1 MQITNSYILAAGSV
15 FLVLTAVFVIG
26 HAGRRLAERNASDIR
41 IVWYFFSLSLTS
53 TLLIAWWASS
63 VGAIDAT
70 GSFHGTAGS
79 VLHRL
84 LDVMLDLET
93 DLKVLFGLAA
103 LVIAPQLLGYLLSSP
118 FGCSTAPILVGPTF
132 RFVFWSV
139 VKFFVV
145 AAGIFLVIAWY
156 GWAHGWSGLDG
167 RKAAGLTL
175 TGLLMLVL
183 AFALLYLYRDL
194 DKAAAPEGVRDIV
207 RLRQHAIRFASWASR
222 HTRRPVE
229 VAISD

>member
-1 MQITNSYILAAGSV
+1 MQITNSYILAAGCV

-63 VGAIDAT
+63 VGAIDVT

-103 LVIAPQLLGYLLSSP
+103 LVIALNFSAIFSAAHLDVQPRPSWSDRRSDSSS
-118 FGCSTAPILVGPTF
+118 G
-132 RFVFWSV
+132 
-139 VKFFVV
+139 
-145 AAGIFLVIAWY
+145 AW
-156 GWAHGWSGLDG
+156 
-167 RKAAGLTL
+167 
-175 TGLLMLVL
+175 
-183 AFALLYLYRDL
+183 
-194 DKAAAPEGVRDIV
+194 
-207 RLRQHAIRFASWASR
+207 
-222 HTRRPVE
+222 
-229 VAISD
+229 